1 MHAFPRTVA
10 DYESHE
16 AHAQRLRDE
25 LAEVVAE
32 SQRITEQ
39 GVDLY
44 AAIDRLVR
52 AFADKHRCD
61 ASSIMDNIDRDITGL
76 VDDASGPAQRRL
88 YRLENEL
95 SLAEGES

>member
-1 MHAFPRTVA
+1 MHAFHRTVA

-16 AHAQRLRDE
+16 AHVQRLRDE
-25 LAEVVAE
+25 LADTEIE
-32 SQRITEQ
+32 CQHITEE

-44 AAIDRLVR
+44 AAIDKLVR

-61 ASSIMDNIDRDITGL
+61 ASSVMDNIDRDIIGL

-95 SLAEGES
+95 SLAEGER